1 MTFDYYA
8 FLDKNE
14 ASKNPE
20 NATDLVDLGD
30 RCLLRAWH
38 DKKKDEARQDYM
50 QQAVAQERKHSFLS
64 DLHLEPDYTRAFLP
78 EPDWFAI
85 DVSFRLTSPWYSKDD
100 RPLHVLDN
108 PVRKDRV
115 FGMPFMSATSW
126 KGLLRWACR
135 MQAGL
140 SEHLEKH
147 DMRMEGW
154 QDPSWILHLFGNE
167 RGEDERFRS
176 GALVC
181 HPTWFDKVNF
191 EVINPHDRARRA
203 GTQPIYYEV
212 VPAGTTGMLRL
223 LYAPLPGEIER
234 DQTTPD
240 AFIQDLIDSIRA
252 LLENYGISAKR
263 TAGWGKARID
273 LKKSKLLF
281 LEGNPL
287 DHFIP
292 DATVPYEAPSEA
304 FKKLMDDNGLPIK
317 ILFDEKEKLK
327 FISKTQFKKLPEE
340 KKPCKSSE
348 FEDFKGWYEKH
359 GEEYG
364 QRLKANAGDT
374 LSLKIK
380 KRSLEDF
387 IEAMAKTGNTRQ
399 GGNP

>member
-1 MTFDYYA
+1 MTFDYYV

-14 ASKNPE
+14 ASATPV
-20 NATDLVDLGD
+20 NATNLVDLGD
-30 RCLLRAWH
+30 RCLLRARH
-38 DKKKDEARQDYM
+38 DKKEACHNYRK
-50 QQAVAQERKHSFLS
+50 QATGQKYPLLS
-64 DLHLEPDYTRAFLP
+64 DFLLELDHTSLLDPA
-78 EPDWFAI
+78 WFAI
-85 DVSFRLTSPWYSKDD
+85 DASFTLESPWYSKDD

-115 FGMPFMSATSW
+115 FGVPFMSAASW

-135 MQAGL
+135 MRAGL
-140 SEHLEKH
+140 SDHLEKH
-147 DMRMEGW
+147 DMRMEDW

-181 HPTWFDKVNF
+181 HPTWFDNKVAF

-240 AFIQDLIDSIRA
+240 AFISDLIDSIRV
-252 LLENYGISAKR
+252 LLENYGISAKH
-263 TAGWGKARID
+263 TAGWGAARID
-273 LKKSKLLF
+273 LKKSKLHF
-281 LEGNPL
+281 VKGGHL
-287 DHFIP
+287 DNILP
-292 DATVPYEAPSEA
+292 DVPDVPYESPSEA

-317 ILFDEKEKLK
+317 ILLDEKEKLK

-340 KKPCKSSE
+340 EKPCKSSE
-348 FEDFKGWYEKH
+348 FEDFKGWYEKQ
-359 GEEYG
+359 GKEYSR
-364 QRLKANAGDT
+364 RLKASAGDKRKE
-374 LSLKIK
+374 LSLEK
-380 KRSLEDF
+380 F
-387 IEAMAKTGNTRQ
+387 INAMAKSGNTRQ
-399 GGNP
+399 GGNS

>member
-1 MTFDYYA
+1 MTFDYYV

-14 ASKNPE
+14 ASATPV
-20 NATDLVDLGD
+20 NATNLVDLGD
-30 RCLLRAWH
+30 RCLLRARH
-38 DKKKDEARQDYM
+38 DKKEACHNYRK
-50 QQAVAQERKHSFLS
+50 QATGQKYPLLS
-64 DLHLEPDYTRAFLP
+64 DFLLELDHTSLLDPA
-78 EPDWFAI
+78 WFAI
-85 DVSFRLTSPWYSKDD
+85 DASFTLESPWYSEDD
-100 RPLHVLDN
+100 RPFHVLDN

-115 FGMPFMSATSW
+115 FGVPFMSAASW

-135 MQAGL
+135 MRAGL
-140 SEHLEKH
+140 SDHLEKH

-154 QDPSWILHLFGNE
+154 EDPSWVLHLFGNE

-181 HPTWFDKVNF
+181 HPTWFDKVVF

-212 VPAGTTGMLRL
+212 VPAGTEGKLRL
-223 LYAPLPGEIER
+223 LYAPLPGERER

-273 LKKSKLLF
+273 LKKSKLHF
-281 LEGNPL
+281 VKGGHL
-287 DHFIP
+287 DNILP
-292 DATVPYEAPSEA
+292 DVPDVPYESPSEA

-317 ILFDEKEKLK
+317 ILLDEKEKLK

-340 KKPCKSSE
+340 EKPCKSSE
-348 FEDFKGWYEKH
+348 FEDFKGWYEKQ
-359 GEEYG
+359 GKEYSR
-364 QRLKANAGDT
+364 RLKASAGDKRKE
-374 LSLKIK
+374 LSLEK
-380 KRSLEDF
+380 F
-387 IEAMAKTGNTRQ
+387 INAMAKTGNTRQ

>member
-1 MTFDYYA
+1 MTFDYYV

-14 ASKNPE
+14 ASATPV
-20 NATDLVDLGD
+20 NATNLVDLGD
-30 RCLLRAWH
+30 RCLLRARH
-38 DKKKDEARQDYM
+38 DKKKACHNYRK
-50 QQAVAQERKHSFLS
+50 QATGQKYPLLS
-64 DLHLEPDYTRAFLP
+64 DFLLELDHTSLLDPA
-78 EPDWFAI
+78 WFAI
-85 DVSFRLTSPWYSKDD
+85 DASFTLESPWYSKDD

-115 FGMPFMSATSW
+115 FGVPFMSAASW

-135 MQAGL
+135 MRAGL
-140 SEHLEKH
+140 SDHLEKH

-191 EVINPHDRARRA
+191 EMINPHDRARRA

-212 VPAGTTGMLRL
+212 VPAGTEGKLRL
-223 LYAPLPGEIER
+223 LYAPLPGERER

-273 LKKSKLLF
+273 AWTGILAASRESPETHPEKRT
-281 LEGNPL
+281 
-287 DHFIP
+287 DHSTQDFDTP
-292 DATVPYEAPSEA
+292 EWVQSTPEPFT
-304 FKKLMDDNGLPIK
+304 FKDT
-317 ILFDEKEKLK
+317 EE
-327 FISKTQFKKLPEE
+327 FKVEM
-340 KKPCKSSE
+340 
-348 FEDFKGWYEKH
+348 
-359 GEEYG
+359 
-364 QRLKANAGDT
+364 
-374 LSLKIK
+374 K
-380 KRSLEDF
+380 KR
-387 IEAMAKTGNTRQ
+387 IARR
-399 GGNP
+399 GGNS

>member
-14 ASKNPE
+14 ASKNPV
-20 NATDLVDLGD
+20 NATGLADLGD
-30 RCLLRAWH
+30 RCLLRARH
-38 DKKKDEARQDYM
+38 DKKEACQNYRK
-50 QQAVAQERKHSFLS
+50 QAAKQEYPLPS
-64 DLHLEPDYTRAFLP
+64 DLHLEPDHAFLP
-78 EPDWFAI
+78 DPAWFAI
-85 DVSFRLTSPWYSKDD
+85 DISFTLASPWYSKDD

-115 FGMPFMSATSW
+115 FGVPFMSATSW
-126 KGLLRWACR
+126 MGLLRWACR

-154 QDPSWILHLFGNE
+154 KDPPWILHLFGNE

-212 VPAGTTGMLRL
+212 VPAGTEGKLQL

-240 AFIQDLIDSIRA
+240 AFISDFIDSIRA

-263 TAGWGKARID
+263 TAGWGKAEID
-273 LKKSKLLF
+273 LKKSKLHF
-281 LEGNPL
+281 VKG
-287 DHFIP
+287 DHLYNILP
-292 DATVPYEAPSEA
+292 DVPEVPYEAPS
-304 FKKLMDDNGLPIK
+304 D
-317 ILFDEKEKLK
+317 
-327 FISKTQFKKLPEE
+327 
-340 KKPCKSSE
+340 
-348 FEDFKGWYEKH
+348 
-359 GEEYG
+359 
-364 QRLKANAGDT
+364 AGDT
-374 LSLKIK
+374 PSLQRKEVSI
-380 KRSLEDF
+380 EEF
-387 IEAMAKTGNTRQ
+387 IDAMAKTGKTRQ

>member
-1 MTFDYYA
+1 MTFDYYV

-14 ASKNPE
+14 ASATPV
-20 NATDLVDLGD
+20 NATNLVDLGD
-30 RCLLRAWH
+30 RCLLRARH
-38 DKKKDEARQDYM
+38 DKKEACHNYRK
-50 QQAVAQERKHSFLS
+50 QATGQKYPLLS
-64 DLHLEPDYTRAFLP
+64 DFLLELDHTSLLDPA
-78 EPDWFAI
+78 WFAI
-85 DVSFRLTSPWYSKDD
+85 DASFTLESPWYSKDD

-115 FGMPFMSATSW
+115 FGVPFMSAASW

-135 MQAGL
+135 MRAGL
-140 SEHLEKH
+140 SDHLEKH

-191 EVINPHDRARRA
+191 EMINPHDRARRA

-212 VPAGTTGMLRL
+212 VPAGTEGKLRL
-223 LYAPLPGEIER
+223 LYAPLPGERER

-273 LKKSKLLF
+273 AWTGILAASRESPETHPEK
-281 LEGNPL
+281 GT
-287 DHFIP
+287 DHSTQDFDTP
-292 DATVPYEAPSEA
+292 EWVQSTPEPFT
-304 FKKLMDDNGLPIK
+304 FKDT
-317 ILFDEKEKLK
+317 EE
-327 FISKTQFKKLPEE
+327 FKVEM
-340 KKPCKSSE
+340 
-348 FEDFKGWYEKH
+348 
-359 GEEYG
+359 
-364 QRLKANAGDT
+364 
-374 LSLKIK
+374 K
-380 KRSLEDF
+380 KR
-387 IEAMAKTGNTRQ
+387 IARR